1 MKWAILGA
9 SNVAAT
15 RVLPALREC
24 GQTAAVVL
32 SGDAARAEDY
42 RQANDIESATG
53 DLRDAV
59 GGDVQAAYISS
70 TNDKHFDHAMAAIDA
85 GLHVLCEKPL
95 SFDVT
100 QAQKMVDA
108 AAAAGVVFATNH
120 HLRTHPVHRAARK
133 LLAEGAIGDL
143 LSVRVSNAILLR
155 QALRGW
161 RLDGVGGGVVLDLA
175 VHDIDTLRFVTG
187 MEPTTVTAVGV
198 RQGLS
203 EGPADA
209 VMTSGVLGTSTLF
222 SLHDAYTVPRAV
234 TGFEIHGTSG
244 TLVAGDCMRPDPT
257 GTLRI
262 VADGQD
268 TTVPLETVD
277 NLYAPGIRAFVDAVR
292 GDGEPVAT
300 GHDGLRSVTAALA
313 VLQSI
318 DAGRAVRL

>member
-1 MKWAILGA
+1 MRWAILGA
-9 SNVAAT
+9 SNIAAT
-15 RVLPALREC
+15 RVIPALREC

-42 RQANDIESATG
+42 RRTHDIEAATG
-53 DLRDAV
+53 DLHDAV
-59 GGDVQAAYISS
+59 GGNVQAAYISS

-120 HLRTHPVHRAARK
+120 HLRNHPVHRAARK
-133 LLAEGAIGDL
+133 MLAEGAIGDI

-161 RLDGVGGGVVLDLA
+161 RLDGVGGGVALDLA
-175 VHDIDTLRFVTG
+175 VHDLDTLRFVTG

-198 RQGLS
+198 CQGLS

-209 VMTSGVLGTSTLF
+209 VMTSGVLGSSTLF
-222 SLHDAYTVPRAV
+222 SLHDAYTVPGAV
-234 TGFEIHGTSG
+234 TGFEIHGTTG

-268 TTVPLETVD
+268 TTVPLEPVD
-277 NLYAPGIRAFVDAVR
+277 NLYAPGIRAFVDAVN

-318 DAGRAVRL
+318 DEGRTVRL

>member
-1 MKWAILGA
+1 MRWAILGA
-9 SNVAAT
+9 SNIAAT
-15 RVLPALREC
+15 RVIPALREC

-42 RQANDIESATG
+42 RRTHDIEAATG

-59 GGDVQAAYISS
+59 DGDVQAAYISS

-120 HLRTHPVHRAARK
+120 HLRNHPVHRAARK
-133 LLAEGAIGDL
+133 MLAEGAIGDI

-161 RLDGVGGGVVLDLA
+161 RLDGVGGGVALDLA
-175 VHDIDTLRFVTG
+175 VHDLDTLRFVTG

-198 RQGLS
+198 CQGLS

-209 VMTSGVLGTSTLF
+209 VMTSGVLGSSTLF
-222 SLHDAYTVPRAV
+222 SLHDAYTVPGAV
-234 TGFEIHGTSG
+234 TGFEIHGTTG

-268 TTVPLETVD
+268 TTVPLEPVD
-277 NLYAPGIRAFVDAVR
+277 NLYAPGIRAFVDAVN

-318 DAGRAVRL
+318 DEGRTVRL

>member
-1 MKWAILGA
+1 L
-9 SNVAAT
+9 
-15 RVLPALREC
+15 
-24 GQTAAVVL
+24 
-32 SGDAARAEDY
+32 
-42 RQANDIESATG
+42 
-53 DLRDAV
+53 
-59 GGDVQAAYISS
+59 
-70 TNDKHFDHAMAAIDA
+70 
-85 GLHVLCEKPL
+85 
-95 SFDVT
+95 
-100 QAQKMVDA
+100 VDA
-108 AAAAGVVFATNH
+108 AAPAGVVFATNH

-187 MEPTTVTAVGV
+187 MEPAIVTAVGV
-198 RQGLS
+198 CQGLS

-222 SLHDAYTVPRAV
+222 SLHDAYTVPGAA

-257 GTLRI
+257 GTLRV

-268 TTVPLETVD
+268 TTVPLEIVD

-292 GDGEPVAT
+292 GDGTPVAT

-318 DAGRAVRL
+318 DEGRAVRL